1 MQSVTIYTETTL
13 KGPCIK
19 DGKYAAVVEFEKK
32 NGQTVTRN
40 VFGEEKETTYHRSTL
55 LACLK
60 ALELLNVPCQAHIF
74 TSDQLI
80 ITAMERSDLEK
91 WERSEWKNSKN
102 EDLKNKDLWKLFKEQ
117 LEKHEV
123 TIERVTSNGY
133 SKWMFDQM
141 SRSAK

>member
-1 MQSVTIYTETTL
+1 MHKVTIYTETTL

-19 DGKYAAVVEFEKK
+19 DGQYAAVIEFEKQ

-40 VFGEEKETTYHRSTL
+40 IFGAEKETTYHRSTL

-60 ALELLNVPCQAHIF
+60 ALELLNVPCQVHVF

-80 ITAMERSDLEK
+80 VSATERSDLEK
-91 WERSEWKNSKN
+91 WSRNEWKNSKN
-102 EDLKNKDLWKLFKEQ
+102 EDLKNKDLWQLFKEQ

-141 SRSAK
+141 RSAQ